1 MLRVHI
7 MILRPLHH
15 LVIISTLFIH
25 PKVRIPI
32 LIPNP
37 VVHHHADIRIA
48 HYVLQQRIDAV
59 THMPPVQVRRP
70 LVPIQ
75 IAEVVLVV
83 GCSTQI
89 VETVDLVEDVN
100 VA

>member
-1 MLRVHI
+1 VYQGA
-7 MILRPLHH
+7 
-15 LVIISTLFIH
+15 LFIH

-32 LIPNP
+32 LLIPNP
-37 VVHHHADIRIA
+37 VVRHHADIRIA
-48 HYVLQQRIDAV
+48 HYVLQQRVDAV

-83 GCSTQI
+83 GCSMQI
-89 VETVDLVEDVN
+89 VETVDLVEDVK
-100 VA
+100 